1 MSRSSSQCLLHNK
14 AGMQG
19 PTETV
24 EAVREGV
31 VAVNAPPGI
40 CTHQWWKLRHQ
51 EAKRFNKVDKTMA
64 WTQAV
69 LPHQQWIMDLMA
81 PTGGFNRA
89 REVSHTKWRKVQRPW
104 TEL

>member
-19 PTETV
+19 PTVTV

-31 VAVNAPPGI
+31 VAVNAPPGMRN
-40 CTHQWWKLRHQ
+40 HQWWKLRHQ
-51 EAKRFNKVDKTMA
+51 EAKRFNKMDKTMA

-69 LPHQQWIMDLMA
+69 LPHQQWTMDPMA